1 MGNNGSFRRLMIC
14 APASGSG
21 KTLITCA
28 LLRILQRKGFKP
40 ASFKCGP
47 DYIDP
52 MFHKRMLG
60 IPSRN
65 LDIFLAGEEGV
76 KRTLCK
82 GAEER
87 DFGILEGVMGFYD
100 GSNAA
105 TTEGSSYEISCV
117 TDTPA
122 ILVVNCRGMSNSIIP
137 LIKGF
142 AEYGHEKRIRGVIL
156 NNISPMIAGDIS
168 NGILENTGI
177 PVLGTVP
184 VLKDVKLE
192 SRHLGL
198 VMPSEVEGVLAII
211 DKVADALMENLD
223 FEKLVEIADSAGSF
237 DDAKEG
243 NTFLTYFADKNLNN
257 TSGIEVKNPIRIG
270 IARDEAFCFYY
281 EDNLDLLC
289 EMGAELVP
297 FSPIH
302 DEKLPEVSHLII
314 GGGYPELYAKELSEN
329 KTMIESLKTAADS
342 GMPILAECGGFLYLQ
357 ESMQDPEGAVY
368 PMAGVLSGKSHMR
381 DKLSHFGYVKVTKIK
396 DNPYIQDGEEI
407 RAHEFHYYDTTE
419 NGDICKMTK
428 PSGKRSWEG
437 YRVQNK
443 VFAGFAHLYYPSC
456 MAFIRRFLDA

>member
-1 MGNNGSFRRLMIC
+1 MGSNESFKRLMIC

-40 ASFKCGP
+40 VSFKCGP

-52 MFHKRMLG
+52 MFHKRVLG

-82 GAEER
+82 GAEDR
-87 DFGILEGVMGFYD
+87 DFAILEGVMGFYD
-100 GSNAA
+100 GSKASS
-105 TTEGSSYEISCV
+105 TEGSSYEISCV

-137 LIKGF
+137 LVKGF
-142 AEYGHEKRIRGVIL
+142 VEYGREKRIRGIIL

-168 NGILENTGI
+168 KSILENTGI

-184 VLKDVKLE
+184 VLKDIKLE

-198 VMPSEVEGVLAII
+198 VMPSEVEGILSMI
-211 DKVADALMENLD
+211 DKVADALMESLD
-223 FEKLVEIADSAGSF
+223 FERLVEMADGAGSF
-237 DDAKEG
+237 GDAEEK
-243 NTFLTYFADKNLNN
+243 NTLSNNFADKNLNN
-257 TSGIEVKNPIRIG
+257 TSGIEVKNPVRIG
-270 IARDEAFCFYY
+270 IAMDEAFCFYY
-281 EDNLDLLC
+281 EDNLDLLR

-302 DEKLPEVSHLII
+302 DEKLSEVSHLII

-329 KTMIESLKTAADS
+329 KSMIENLKAAAAS

-357 ESMQDPEGAVY
+357 ESMQDPEGTKY

-381 DKLSHFGYVKVTKIK
+381 DRLSHFGYVIVTPNK
-396 DNPYIQDGEEI
+396 DNIYLKDGEEI

-419 NGDICKMTK
+419 NGDICRMTK
-428 PSGKRSWEG
+428 PSGTRNWEG
-437 YRVQNK
+437 YRAQNK

>member
-1 MGNNGSFRRLMIC
+1 MESNRSFKRLMIC

-52 MFHKRMLG
+52 MFHKQALG

-65 LDIFLAGEEGV
+65 LDLFLAGEEGV
-76 KRTLCK
+76 KKTLYK
-82 GAEER
+82 GAQGR

-100 GSNAA
+100 GSKAA
-105 TTEGSSYEISCV
+105 TTEGSSYEISRV

-142 AEYGHEKRIRGVIL
+142 AEYGHEKRICGVIL

-168 NGILENTGI
+168 QSILENTGI
-177 PVLGTVP
+177 PVLGTIP

-198 VMPSEVEGVLAII
+198 VMPSEVEGILSMI
-211 DKVADALMENLD
+211 DKVADTLLESLD
-223 FEKLVEIADSAGSF
+223 FERLFQIAESAGSLI
-237 DDAKEG
+237 DSIEEAEG
-243 NTFLTYFADKNLNN
+243 KPA
-257 TSGIEVKNPIRIG
+257 VRVG

-281 EDNLDLLC
+281 EDNLDLLR

-302 DEKLPEVSHLII
+302 DKKIPEVSHLII

-329 KTMIESLKTAADS
+329 KAMIESIRSAADS

-357 ESMQDPEGAVY
+357 ESMKDPEGAEY
-368 PMAGVLSGKSHMR
+368 PMAGVFSGKSHMR
-381 DKLSHFGYVKVTKIK
+381 DKLSHFGYVTVAPNKANI
-396 DNPYIQDGEEI
+396 YLMDGEEI
-407 RAHEFHYYDTTE
+407 RAHEFHYYDTTD
-419 NGDICKMTK
+419 NGDVCRLTK
-428 PSGKRSWEG
+428 PSGTRYWDG
-437 YRVQNK
+437 YRAENK
-443 VFAGFAHLYYPSC
+443 TFAGFAHLYYPSC
-456 MAFIRRFLDA
+456 VAFIRRFLDA